1 MFSLVKL
8 DMQLGY
14 FYPFNGAPISEC
26 KNFAKCIIFFSSKV
40 SEKKLR
46 MFNFLG
52 PVVNPVI
59 RNIQNNI
66 MANQNGGK
74 RKKRQTPE
82 QR

>member
-1 MFSLVKL
+1 MFSLVKPN
-8 DMQLGY
+8 MQLVY
-14 FYPFNGAPISEC
+14 FYPFNGEC
-26 KNFAKCIIFFSSKV
+26 ENFAMCMKYFFHPKCLKKKVKNINFS
-40 SEKKLR
+40 
-46 MFNFLG
+46 G

-66 MANQNGGK
+66 MANQNGDK

>member
-1 MFSLVKL
+1 M
-8 DMQLGY
+8 Y
-14 FYPFNGAPISEC
+14 E
-26 KNFAKCIIFFSSKV
+26 IFFSSKV

-46 MFNFLG
+46 MLNFSG

-66 MANQNGGK
+66 MANQNGGQNGGK

>member
-1 MFSLVKL
+1 MLLFS
-8 DMQLGY
+8 
-14 FYPFNGAPISEC
+14 
-26 KNFAKCIIFFSSKV
+26 
-40 SEKKLR
+40 
-46 MFNFLG
+46 G